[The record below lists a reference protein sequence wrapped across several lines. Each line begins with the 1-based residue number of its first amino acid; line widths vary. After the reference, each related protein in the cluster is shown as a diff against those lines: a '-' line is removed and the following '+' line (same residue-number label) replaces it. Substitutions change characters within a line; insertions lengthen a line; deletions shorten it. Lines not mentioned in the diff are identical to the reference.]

1 MLPADSISASTVFF
15 IRVSV
20 TNVEKVLGGS
30 ISEGGLLTFF
40 SGAILTTTFGLFV

>member
-20 TNVEKVLGGS
+20 TNVENVLGGS
-30 ISEGGLLTFF
+30 ISEGGLSTLFLE
-40 SGAILTTTFGLFV
+40 AILITGLFV